1 MRQRELLERLEYWQK
16 ILRLQDWRI
25 HVMMVD
31 SDEIENNAGQCH
43 VHQHGKTAVIKLIKP
58 EAYNR
63 TSAFAKAF
71 PDTLDTEV
79 TLVHELL
86 HIPFDGLF
94 VEEEDNELRTDR
106 EESALELL
114 AHALVKMD
122 RGQV

>member
-1 MRQRELLERLEYWQK
+1 MRDSELKERLTYWQRV
-16 ILRLQDWRI
+16 LRLQDWRI
-25 HVMMVD
+25 HAEMVD

-43 VHQHGKTAVIKLIKP
+43 VHQHGKTAVIKLIRQ

-63 TSAFAKAF
+63 TSSFAKAF

-94 VEEEDNELRTDR
+94 VEEDNEIREDR

-114 AHALVKMD
+114 AYSLVRLD

>member
-1 MRQRELLERLEYWQK
+1 MRKNELEERLAYWQK
-16 ILRLQDWRI
+16 VLRLQDWRI
-25 HVMMVD
+25 HVEMVD

-63 TSAFAKAF
+63 TSSFAKAF
-71 PDTLDTEV
+71 PDTLEVEV

-94 VEEEDNELRTDR
+94 VEEENEIREDR
-106 EESALELL
+106 EEQALEMT
-114 AHALVKMD
+114 AHALVRLD